1 MTMQINS
8 RQTLGGVSLLELRR
22 FFRLIVAHHHK
33 SFPKEWLLRELRLSD
48 VQSDAVL
55 GELARQGY
63 ITLGPS
69 QTKEPEYQIT
79 ELAYELARASAAKR
93 ISRTTAQVALEGLM
107 ARAREINSDSKYLY
121 SVGSV
126 VVFGSYLNGNERLG
140 DLDVAV
146 EVFPRIKDP
155 DERTKAHLRYAR
167 DSGRRFSNYT
177 EGLYRAEAEIYQV
190 LKARRRTLS
199 IQPWYAFLRMEKK
212 KDFQYKVIMGDAD
225 KIARDLQDAEGKR
238 QTDHRPSPA

>member
-1 MTMQINS
+1 
-8 RQTLGGVSLLELRR
+8 
-22 FFRLIVAHHHK
+22 VAHHHK

-69 QTKEPEYQIT
+69 QTKEVEYQIT
-79 ELAYELARASAAKR
+79 ELAYELGRASAAKR
-93 ISRTTAQVALEGLM
+93 ISCTTAQVALEGLM
-107 ARAREINSDSKYLY
+107 ARAQEINSDPKYLY

-146 EVFPRIKDP
+146 EVLPRIKDP
-155 DERTKAHLRYAR
+155 DE
-167 DSGRRFSNYT
+167 
-177 EGLYRAEAEIYQV
+177 
-190 LKARRRTLS
+190 
-199 IQPWYAFLRMEKK
+199 
-212 KDFQYKVIMGDAD
+212 
-225 KIARDLQDAEGKR
+225 
-238 QTDHRPSPA
+238 